1 MPARHQRFVRT
12 WLFTTFG
19 ALALVV
25 ASNVLVDLPGAYPNL
40 HLNSF
45 EPLRYRNGD
54 RVHKA
59 EMARRGR
66 WENII
71 LGSSRARAGFPAQHP
86 LLPAE
91 QTCNL
96 SVDAARFPELV
107 TIFDYAR
114 QHNPLKRVI
123 LGVDLYMFT
132 YGPPWIL
139 DFPESRFNPDY
150 APWPYHCKMLLSQ
163 AATSE
168 TWAVLLNKLDG
179 YTLPPKGARGFHE
192 ASLGKREKQRDLFN
206 RVLYK
211 MGAGYRLQVLD
222 PSYFELF
229 RHVVRVCRDEQI
241 DLQVA
246 ILPVH
251 ALDIELLYAS
261 GRWSDFEKWKTGLAN
276 VLAEEKV
283 ENKAGL
289 WDFTGYSGPTTEP
302 IPVEGDVTSRMK
314 YYLESSHFTPA
325 LGALVLNEMLGP
337 PGTPDFG
344 VKINRSNL
352 TNHLARILQDRAAF
366 ARTNVAD
373 VQWVQHI
380 ISEAAGQHK

>member
-1 MPARHQRFVRT
+1 MQARHKRFVKI
-12 WLFTTFG
+12 WLFATL
-19 ALALVV
+19 AALVLVVV
-25 ASNVLVDLPGAYPNL
+25 ANALVDLPGAYPNL
-40 HLNSF
+40 HLYSF

-59 EMARRGR
+59 EMARRGG
-66 WENII
+66 WETII

-86 LLPAE
+86 LLPPE
-91 QTCNL
+91 RTCNL

-107 TIFDYAR
+107 AIFDYAHH
-114 QHNPLKRVI
+114 HNSLKRVI

-139 DFPESRFNPDY
+139 DFPESRFNPNY

-163 AATSE
+163 AAFSE
-168 TWAVLLNKLDG
+168 TWAVLRNKING
-179 YTLPPKGARGFHE
+179 YTPPSQAQRGFHE
-192 ASLGKREKQRDLFN
+192 ASLGKREIQRDLFN
-206 RVLYK
+206 RVLHK

-229 RHVVRVCRDEQI
+229 RHLVSVCREKQI
-241 DLQVA
+241 DLQIA

-276 VLAEEKV
+276 VLAGEKV

-302 IPVEGDVTSRMK
+302 IPVDGDVTSRMK

-337 PGTPDFG
+337 PGTHEFG
-344 VKINRSNL
+344 VRINSSNL

-366 ARTNVAD
+366 ARTNAAD
-373 VQWVQHI
+373 IQWVQHI
-380 ISEAAGQHK
+380 ISEAAGPHK